1 MLSGLPPQCF
11 DYKIL
16 TDRSRHYSYYRPS
29 GGVMCDS
36 GSGSR
41 SPQFRG
47 AGWYRFTGP
56 AGIKM
61 ATKTEVTKKGMC
73 GTHAAGHIDANTHP
87 VLAEGQSQ
95 DQKVCFYFS
104 SQCQWSKTVTIQKC
118 DGFYIYKL
126 PRPPGCSFRYCSA

>member
-1 MLSGLPPQCF
+1 MLSGLPPQCS
-11 DYKIL
+11 DYKTL
-16 TDRSRHYSYYRPS
+16 NDHSRHYSWGR
-29 GGVMCDS
+29 VEIKKCDRTGRS
-36 GSGSR
+36 NT
-41 SPQFRG
+41 SPQWRG

-61 ATKTEVTKKGMC
+61 ATKTEVTKKNIC

-87 VLAEGQSQ
+87 VLAGGQRQ

-104 SQCQWSKTVTIQKC
+104 SQCQWSTTVTIQKC

-126 PRPPGCSFRYCSA
+126 PKPFGCAFRYCGA